1 MYHPSIPAA
10 SAAFAFNRAQPEN
23 RNPEKENKLELF
35 FSKGEATL
43 FAGGERLIYFRSPVQ
58 VSGQEVLDWMKKGY
72 LTELLSLE
80 NLATSRGIVITARE
94 TAPVRQEKP
103 AWPEQSERS
112 LLLNPQWFS
121 IYFIAISG
129 GILPGIAGGG
139 ARTDNAPRAD
149 RTARTDK
156 TALSELYA
164 TMHAFFEP
172 GRAIADYEN
181 RGLYLRGL
189 RNPRAVRSCDQ

>member
-10 SAAFAFNRAQPEN
+10 SAAFVFNQAQPEKC
-23 RNPEKENKLELF
+23 NPEKENKLELF

-58 VSGQEVLDWMKKGY
+58 VGGQEVLDWMNKGY

-94 TAPVRQEKP
+94 AAPARQEKST
-103 AWPEQSERS
+103 WPERSERS

-121 IYFIAISG
+121 IYFIAIPGS
-129 GILPGIAGGG
+129 ILPGIAGGG
-139 ARTDNAPRAD
+139 ARI
-149 RTARTDK
+149 DK
-156 TALSELYA
+156 TAFSELYA

-189 RNPRAVRSCDQ
+189 RNPRAAWSCDQ